1 MSDIY
6 STLNPQ
12 QQEAVY
18 HTEGPLLILAGAG
31 SGKTRVLTHRIA
43 YLIDKKGINPWNIL
57 AITFT
62 NKAASEMRERVDKIV
77 GFGSESVWVSTFHS
91 TCVRILRRYIDRLG
105 YDTRFAIY
113 DTEDQ
118 KTLMKEVCRKL
129 NIDTKKTKE
138 RSLLAQI
145 SHAKDELITPD
156 EMELNA
162 GGDFVKK
169 KVAEVYREYQAALRR
184 NNALDFDDLIV
195 KTVEL
200 FQNCG
205 DVLENYQER
214 FRYIMVDEY
223 QDTNT
228 AQFKFISL
236 LASKYENLCVV
247 GDDDQSIYKF
257 RGANIGNIL
266 GFEHVF
272 PDAKVIRLE
281 QNYRSTKNIL
291 NAANAVIANNTSR
304 KSKTLWTE
312 NSEGERIHFRQF
324 MNGYEEAEYVVG
336 EISRAHRENGA
347 KYKDCAVLYRTNAQS
362 RLFEEKCLLAN
373 IPYKIVGGV
382 NFYARK
388 EIKDLLCY
396 LKTIDN
402 SRDDLAVRRII
413 NVPKRGIGATTLG
426 RIQDYADKMSV
437 SFYDALRVAEEVPS
451 IGRSLSKI
459 DGFVT
464 FIQSLKSK
472 AESYT
477 VRELLEEVIELTGYV
492 AELQAEDTDE
502 SKARIENIDELISK
516 TESYQEAME
525 EQGQTATLSGF
536 LEEIALIADIDSVD
550 PDQDYV
556 LLMTLHS
563 AKGLEFPRVFLSGM
577 EDGMFPSYMSIISDD
592 RSDLEE
598 ERRLCYVGIT
608 RAMEDLTLTSARQ
621 RMLRG
626 EVQYNKVSRFV
637 REIPRELV
645 DLGQEAQEKKKKIEE
660 MIQADRNLTK
670 MKMAFE
676 TKTFK
681 PREFKVTKA
690 AALDY
695 EVGDTVRH
703 IKFGVGIVKDIV
715 DGGRDYEV
723 TVDFDKVGIK
733 EFPRVFL
740 SGMEDGMFPSYMSI
754 ISDDRSDLEEERRL
768 CYVGITRAMED
779 LTLTSA
785 RQRMLRGEVQYN
797 KVSRFV
803 REIPRELVDLG
814 QEAQEKKK
822 KIEEMIQAD
831 RNLTKMKMAF
841 ETKTFKPR
849 EFKVT
854 KAAAL
859 DYEVGDTVRHIKF
872 GVGIVKDIVDG
883 GRDYEVTVDFD
894 KVGIKKM
901 FAGFAKLKKI

>member
-1 MSDIY
+1 
-6 STLNPQ
+6 
-12 QQEAVY
+12 
-18 HTEGPLLILAGAG
+18 
-31 SGKTRVLTHRIA
+31 
-43 YLIDKKGINPWNIL
+43 
-57 AITFT
+57 
-62 NKAASEMRERVDKIV
+62 
-77 GFGSESVWVSTFHS
+77 
-91 TCVRILRRYIDRLG
+91 
-105 YDTRFAIY
+105 
-113 DTEDQ
+113 
-118 KTLMKEVCRKL
+118 
-129 NIDTKKTKE
+129 
-138 RSLLAQI
+138 
-145 SHAKDELITPD
+145 
-156 EMELNA
+156 
-162 GGDFVKK
+162 
-169 KVAEVYREYQAALRR
+169 
-184 NNALDFDDLIV
+184 
-195 KTVEL
+195 
-200 FQNCG
+200 
-205 DVLENYQER
+205 
-214 FRYIMVDEY
+214 MVDEY

-324 MNGYEEAEYVVG
+324 MNGYEEAEYVIG

-516 TESYQEAME
+516 TESYQEVME

-563 AKGLEFPRVFLSGM
+563 AKGLEFPRVFLAGM

-660 MIQADRNLTK
+660 MIQADRNL
-670 MKMAFE
+670 A
-676 TKTFK
+676 
-681 PREFKVTKA
+681 
-690 AALDY
+690 
-695 EVGDTVRH
+695 
-703 IKFGVGIVKDIV
+703 
-715 DGGRDYEV
+715 
-723 TVDFDKVGIK
+723 
-733 EFPRVFL
+733 
-740 SGMEDGMFPSYMSI
+740 
-754 ISDDRSDLEEERRL
+754 
-768 CYVGITRAMED
+768 
-779 LTLTSA
+779 
-785 RQRMLRGEVQYN
+785 
-797 KVSRFV
+797 
-803 REIPRELVDLG
+803 
-814 QEAQEKKK
+814 
-822 KIEEMIQAD
+822 
-831 RNLTKMKMAF
+831 KMKMAF